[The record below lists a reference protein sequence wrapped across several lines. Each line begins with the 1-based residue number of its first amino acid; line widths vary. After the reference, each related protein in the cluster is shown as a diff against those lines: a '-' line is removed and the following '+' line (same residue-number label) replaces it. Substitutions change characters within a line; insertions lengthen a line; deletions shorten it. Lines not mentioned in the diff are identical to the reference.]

1 MNMQLTYMSEDTAT
15 NLFNSFDLLLT
26 ILIWRLPFDFDRM
39 YFISPQMYFT
49 LLCNISI
56 FKDPSPWLEVTPQ
69 MKVEN
74 QKKPYGEESI

>member
-1 MNMQLTYMSEDTAT
+1 
-15 NLFNSFDLLLT
+15 
-26 ILIWRLPFDFDRM
+26 
-39 YFISPQMYFT
+39 MYFT

-74 QKKPYGEESI
+74 QKKPYGEESSNHTDIDNNIDKNNDQHISTLMVSKTDINNMNGTKT